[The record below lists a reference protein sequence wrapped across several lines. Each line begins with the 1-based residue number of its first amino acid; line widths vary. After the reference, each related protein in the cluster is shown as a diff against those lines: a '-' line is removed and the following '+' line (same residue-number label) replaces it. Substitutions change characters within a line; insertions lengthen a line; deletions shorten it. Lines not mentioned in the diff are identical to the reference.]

1 MNKFRRISFNVFVVI
16 LFFLFIVIISG
27 CSGFKPIHDPKMSQS
42 EAIMYDDW
50 QSCAFLIKQQV
61 NGFYYGYHKDEME
74 MKCLTNRGHSI
85 LNVVN

>member
-1 MNKFRRISFNVFVVI
+1 
-16 LFFLFIVIISG
+16 
-27 CSGFKPIHDPKMSQS
+27 MSKS
-42 EAIMYDDW
+42 DAIMYDDW

>member
-1 MNKFRRISFNVFVVI
+1 MQHCTGGFGFALGKFWM
-16 LFFLFIVIISG
+16 
-27 CSGFKPIHDPKMSQS
+27 KYIHTLHQ
-42 EAIMYDDW
+42 
-50 QSCAFLIKQQV
+50 QQV